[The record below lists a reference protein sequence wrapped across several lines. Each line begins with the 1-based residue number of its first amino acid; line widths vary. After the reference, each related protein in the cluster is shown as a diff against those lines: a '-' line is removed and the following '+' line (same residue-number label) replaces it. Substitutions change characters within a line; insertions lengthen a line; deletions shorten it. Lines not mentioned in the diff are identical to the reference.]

1 LYHCHK
7 PKYISAIAIH
17 SSTVKVILILGYKFS
32 LSTVHIEDLYCF
44 HYTSSTEDI
53 PKPAGWNFFD
63 LQSEYQRMRV
73 PSDQWSL
80 TLLNKDYEV
89 CITYKKGATN
99 ARTEFLLPVSFLSI
113 DKSDCNTCIPHI
125 TLQVPQMYEMYV
137 VD

>member
-1 LYHCHK
+1 MYFQTLNSALDKYCFAVFYCCHK
-7 PKYISAIAIH
+7 PKYVPTTRIHFSA
-17 SSTVKVILILGYKFS
+17 VNVVLILKYKFS
-32 LSTVHIEDLYCF
+32 PSTVHIEDLYCF

-89 CITYKKGATN
+89 CIT
-99 ARTEFLLPVSFLSI
+99 
-113 DKSDCNTCIPHI
+113 
-125 TLQVPQMYEMYV
+125 
-137 VD
+137 

>member
-1 LYHCHK
+1 MTIKIPPSQYYATVTNLLNDIILFSYNNCNKSNWCPSK
-7 PKYISAIAIH
+7 PANIRCG
-17 SSTVKVILILGYKFS
+17 TVNIILIPEHKF
-32 LSTVHIEDLYCF
+32 LFWTVHIEDLYCF

-89 CITYKKGATN
+89 RIT
-99 ARTEFLLPVSFLSI
+99 
-113 DKSDCNTCIPHI
+113 
-125 TLQVPQMYEMYV
+125 
-137 VD
+137 